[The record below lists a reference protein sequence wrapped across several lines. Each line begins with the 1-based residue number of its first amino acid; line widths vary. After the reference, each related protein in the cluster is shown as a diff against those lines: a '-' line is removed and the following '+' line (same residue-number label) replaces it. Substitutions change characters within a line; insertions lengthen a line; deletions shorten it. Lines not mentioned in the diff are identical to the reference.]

1 MTGEGVERRGAGE
14 AGGGCELSR
23 DETGDGGV
31 GVKRKAVGGWG
42 GGAEVSA
49 GPNALSTLPATPH
62 TTQKRAFAFKYFFA
76 ACEPMLAP
84 RNPPKT
90 LLCVQH
96 TRIDAAHTSPE
107 SKFINSPHKHPLYDC
122 LHMCNG
128 PSISE
133 AFRPHCF
140 TFHRHCFPRVLAS
153 QKIIDDSEDP
163 TPHRDSRYHPNSSTD
178 LHQATTP
185 SHKKNIHQKKA
196 PGPHERGTH

>member
-1 MTGEGVERRGAGE
+1 MRVRTRYPRY
-14 AGGGCELSR
+14 R
-23 DETGDGGV
+23 PPHIQP
-31 GVKRKAVGGWG
+31 K
-42 GGAEVSA
+42 SA
-49 GPNALSTLPATPH
+49 LLPS
-62 TTQKRAFAFKYFFA
+62 FVFA
-76 ACEPMLAP
+76 ACEPMLPP

-90 LLCVQH
+90 LLCVHH

-107 SKFINSPHKHPLYDC
+107 SKFINSPFKHPPYDC

-133 AFRPHCF
+133 ASRPHCF

-178 LHQATTP
+178 LHQAPTP

>member
-1 MTGEGVERRGAGE
+1 MRYPRY
-14 AGGGCELSR
+14 R
-23 DETGDGGV
+23 PPHIQP
-31 GVKRKAVGGWG
+31 K
-42 GGAEVSA
+42 SA
-49 GPNALSTLPATPH
+49 LLPS
-62 TTQKRAFAFKYFFA
+62 FVFA
-76 ACEPMLAP
+76 ACEPMLPP

-90 LLCVQH
+90 LLCVHH

-128 PSISE
+128 PTISE
-133 AFRPHCF
+133 AFHPHCF

-185 SHKKNIHQKKA
+185 SHKKNIHQKNL
-196 PGPHERGTH
+196 